1 MPEIT
6 KKYQKDFEELNY
18 LALGQFCYVK
28 LEFILETYRYKIE
41 NVLFI
46 V

>member
-18 LALGQFCYVK
+18 LALGP
-28 LEFILETYRYKIE
+28 ILLCKVRIYFGNLSI
-41 NVLFI
+41 
-46 V
+46 